1 LQLCL
6 RCFHTNQGLTA
17 LPKHWLSN
25 KRRNHQAALFLSAA
39 FGLGI
44 GYFTLTPS
52 PDYILTSSDKLDH
65 LVGFAALLLPAA
77 LLYRHALYW
86 LLPCAIAFG
95 GIIEI
100 IQPYVNRN
108 GEWGDFW
115 ADAIGALLGVSIGL
129 LLRYIFR
136 ERFAAE

>member
-1 LQLCL
+1 MIQKIQ
-6 RCFHTNQGLTA
+6 T
-17 LPKHWLSN
+17 LSN
-25 KRRNHQAALFLSAA
+25 LVTR
-39 FGLGI
+39 G
-44 GYFTLTPS
+44 TS

-136 ERFAAE
+136 ERFAA

>member
-1 LQLCL
+1 MS
-6 RCFHTNQGLTA
+6 
-17 LPKHWLSN
+17 PKHWLSN
-25 KRRNHQAALFLSAA
+25 RRRNHQAALFLSAA

-44 GYFTLTPS
+44 GYFTFAPS

-65 LVGFAALLLPAA
+65 LVGFAVLLLPAA
-77 LLYRHALYW
+77 LLYSHALYW
-86 LLPCAIAFG
+86 ILPYAISFG
-95 GIIEI
+95 GTIEI

-115 ADAIGALLGVSIGL
+115 ADAVGALLGVIIGL
-129 LLRYIFR
+129 LLRYIFK

>member
-1 LQLCL
+1 ML
-6 RCFHTNQGLTA
+6 
-17 LPKHWLSN
+17 KHWLSN
-25 KRRNHQAALFLSAA
+25 RRRNHQAALFLSAA

-65 LVGFAALLLPAA
+65 LVGFAVLLLPAA

-129 LLRYIFR
+129 LLRYVFR

>member
-1 LQLCL
+1 LL
-6 RCFHTNQGLTA
+6 
-17 LPKHWLSN
+17 KHWLSN

-65 LVGFAALLLPAA
+65 LVGFAVLLLPAA

-95 GIIEI
+95 GAIEI
-100 IQPYVNRN
+100 IQPYVNRR

-115 ADAIGALLGVSIGL
+115 ADAVGAVIGVLIGL
-129 LLRYIFR
+129 TLRYIFR
-136 ERFAAE
+136 ARFAIEPRR